1 MPAAAS
7 PELPRS
13 GGPGPRPALPDV
25 LDDKVG
31 LRLDEPGEEIRD
43 YARKVLGETEEKKT
57 QSLQELKD
65 MIYESG
71 DVMPYR
77 MDDSFLLRF
86 LRARS
91 FNVERSH
98 RLLKRYMRFKE
109 QNPTYQKGVDP
120 ESFAAIGESD
130 IMTVLP
136 YLDQHGRRILVF
148 RVGNWDPSKVPIDDL
163 FKATLIVLELG
174 IMEPVA
180 QIKGGVAIFDLQ
192 GIGLHHAW
200 QVSPSIA
207 AKVIQLLETSSP
219 MQTQAIH
226 ILNES
231 WVFDIIYGLF
241 SPLLADAALDKLFFH
256 GSDLSSL
263 HEHIDPD
270 HLPKRYGGTRHE
282 VSYTEWLDVLR
293 SKNVFRRELKNLGY
307 KIDEDQSLD
316 EE

>member
-7 PELPRS
+7 PELPRTEAL
-13 GGPGPRPALPDV
+13 RPALPDV

-31 LRLDEPGEEIRD
+31 LRLDEPDEKLKD
-43 YARKVLGETEEKKT
+43 YARKVLGETEEAKT
-57 QSLQELKD
+57 RTLQELKD
-65 MIYESG
+65 TIYERG
-71 DVMPYR
+71 EVTPYR

-109 QNPTYQKGVDP
+109 QNPSYQKNVDP
-120 ESFAAIGESD
+120 EGFSLIGESD
-130 IMTVLP
+130 VMTVLP
-136 YLDQHGRRILVF
+136 YLDQHGRRILLY
-148 RVGNWDPSKVPIDDL
+148 RIGNWDPSKVPIDDL
-163 FKATLIVLELG
+163 FRATLIVLELG
-174 IMEPVA
+174 IMEPNA
-180 QIKGGVAIFDLQ
+180 QIKGGVVIFDLQ
-192 GIGLHHAW
+192 GIGLQHAW
-200 QVSPSIA
+200 QVSPTIA

-241 SPLLADAALDKLFFH
+241 SPILADSALDKLYFH

-282 VSYTEWLDVLR
+282 VSYTAWLEALR
-293 SKNVFRRELKNLGY
+293 NKNVFRRELKNLGY
-307 KIDEDQSLD
+307 KIDVDESLD
-316 EE
+316 EY